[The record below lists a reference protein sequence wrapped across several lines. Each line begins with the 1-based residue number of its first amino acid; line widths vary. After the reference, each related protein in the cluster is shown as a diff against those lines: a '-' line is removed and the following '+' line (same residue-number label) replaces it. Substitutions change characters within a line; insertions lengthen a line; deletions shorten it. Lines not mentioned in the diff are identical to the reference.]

1 MPSSLPPP
9 SKKRK
14 IQESQTIKEA
24 QRLEQ
29 ILTDAIN
36 TNTSLNPLADLVDL
50 AASAKDARDVSK
62 TIYALYRVFVLLI
75 NEGKLEVDGTE
86 AAAAVKTWI
95 REQMN
100 RYVNVL
106 GALFNHEEK
115 TIRLSALQI
124 LFSLQ
129 KHLSSSISAPS
140 KPQFHVSH
148 FKRIVSFLLLGPPG
162 HPSPIDPDVL
172 HEFHDKWFSEN
183 DDIRWFFLREAATL
197 LHNHP
202 DSRDAPIN
210 LLTILQGLNTFPT
223 EQSELNSWWVPELG
237 AKPPKPKKA
246 KGSADASE
254 DEDADEAMPAGTED
268 DDDDW
273 RKFFDD
279 EPEAGAGKDKA
290 PSARLHNLTIHQS
303 LHSLPSHRAVFTR
316 AWLTLLPRLTIKGD
330 PELSRALAVRALNV
344 MHRGVLPHLTR
355 AVLVMDWIAACVD
368 YGGSPGLLALNALF
382 VLMKEYNLD
391 YPFFYKR
398 LYAFLDRD
406 VLHLKHRARFFRMTE
421 VFLSSTHLPATLL
434 ASFVKRLARLS
445 LCAPPAAIVMVI
457 PFTYNILKRHPKLM
471 PMIHRSDYDGAE
483 EDPFLPEE
491 TDPQQT
497 NALASSLWEL
507 ATHRQHY
514 HAGVSTLA
522 KIFSEAFTKPS
533 YAMEDFLD
541 HTYGTLF
548 ETEAKRKIKKE
559 PALAL
564 DIGKDLERL
573 FPITKEDRPTMEGG
587 VVQDLWVFA

>member
-1 MPSSLPPP
+1 MPPSLPPP

-14 IQESQTIKEA
+14 VQESKKVKEI
-24 QRLEQ
+24 QHLEQ
-29 ILTDAIN
+29 VLTDAISS
-36 TNTSLNPLADLVDL
+36 NTSLNPLADLVDL
-50 AASAKDARDVSK
+50 ASKASDPQDCSK
-62 TIYALYRVFVLLI
+62 AIYALYRVFVLLF
-75 NEGKLEVDGTE
+75 GQRKLEVDGGE

-95 REQMN
+95 RDQMN
-100 RYVNVL
+100 RYVNVV
-106 GALFNHEEK
+106 GALLRHEEK
-115 TIRLSALQI
+115 VLRTSALQI

-148 FKRIVSFLLLGPPG
+148 FKKIVSFLLLAPPE
-162 HPSPIDPDVL
+162 HSAPLDPDVL
-172 HEFHDKWFSEN
+172 QEFHEKWFSEN

-197 LHNHP
+197 LNTHADDNELP
-202 DSRDAPIN
+202 AN
-210 LLTILQGLNTFPT
+210 LLPSSSALRPFPLNRP
-223 EQSELNSWWVPELG
+223 SSIPDDD
-237 AKPPKPKKA
+237 
-246 KGSADASE
+246 S
-254 DEDADEAMPAGTED
+254 DEEEKPAGGDE

-279 EPEAGAGKDKA
+279 EPAAKDAKTPA
-290 PSARLHNLTIHQS
+290 VSARLHNMTIHQS
-303 LHSLPSHRAVFTR
+303 LHSLSSHRAVFTR
-316 AWLTLLPRLTIKGD
+316 AWLTLLPRLTVRDD
-330 PELSRALAVRALNV
+330 PETSRALAVRALNV

-391 YPFFYKR
+391 YPFFYTR

-421 VFLSSTHLPATLL
+421 LFLSSTDPTGVIHQAP
-434 ASFVKRLARLS
+434 
-445 LCAPPAAIVMVI
+445 CAAVAQRPPAAIVMVI

-471 PMIHRSDYDGAE
+471 PMIHRTDHDGAE
-483 EDPFLPEE
+483 QDPFLTGEP
-491 TDPQQT
+491 DPQLT
-497 NALASSLWEL
+497 HALASSLWEL
-507 ATHRQHY
+507 ATHREHY

-548 ETEAKRKIKKE
+548 ETEVKRRIKKE
-559 PALAL
+559 PALAIELGKNL
-564 DIGKDLERL
+564 DGL
-573 FPITKEDRPTMEGG
+573 FPVVQEDRPPLEGG
-587 VVQDLWVFA
+587 IVQDLWVFA